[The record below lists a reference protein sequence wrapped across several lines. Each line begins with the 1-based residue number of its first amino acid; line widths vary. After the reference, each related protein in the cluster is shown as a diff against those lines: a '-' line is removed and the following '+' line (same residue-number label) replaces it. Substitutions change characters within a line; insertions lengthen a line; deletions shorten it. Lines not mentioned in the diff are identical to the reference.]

1 MDLKYLERLASKN
14 DPMPKY
20 LNQPEQFYYLS
31 MRSLYNEY
39 RRSYISKD
47 QACSDRK
54 LIIQKFNENV
64 EKQNIALKDHQ
75 YIDQIRVALGGQFK
89 AVKESGCPVC
99 MRLIEILDWS
109 DSSEK
114 K

>member
-1 MDLKYLERLASKN
+1 MDLKYLEQLASKN

-47 QACSDRK
+47 QAAKRK
-54 LIIQKFNENV
+54 KELQYRFEDEVKKHEDS
-64 EKQNIALKDHQ
+64 LKDHQ
-75 YIDQIRVALGGQFK
+75 YIDQIRTALAGWFK
-89 AVKESGCPVC
+89 KVDQSGCPVC
-99 MRLIEILDWS
+99 RRLIEILDGRNS
-109 DSSEK
+109 PL
-114 K
+114 

>member
-1 MDLKYLERLASKN
+1 MDLKYLEQLASKN

-47 QACSDRK
+47 QAD
-54 LIIQKFNENV
+54 V
-64 EKQNIALKDHQ
+64 PT
-75 YIDQIRVALGGQFK
+75 
-89 AVKESGCPVC
+89 ESSLS
-99 MRLIEILDWS
+99 RNLRER
-109 DSSEK
+109 
-114 K
+114 